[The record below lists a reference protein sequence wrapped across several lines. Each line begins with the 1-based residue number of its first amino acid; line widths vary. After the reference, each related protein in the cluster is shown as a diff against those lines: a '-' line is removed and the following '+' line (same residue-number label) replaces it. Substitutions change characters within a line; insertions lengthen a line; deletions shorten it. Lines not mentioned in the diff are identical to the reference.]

1 VYDDRVEWNIDAWHG
16 KAKVEIRFSC
26 PRDTMLNVNYENPDG
41 EKKHNQLW
49 NGGYASGTVR
59 LLERRGGE
67 WAEVDVLEG
76 ELGGCEYGEYDR

>member
-1 VYDDRVEWNIDAWHG
+1 MYA
-16 KAKVEIRFSC
+16 IRSY
-26 PRDTMLNVNYENPDG
+26 YE
-41 EKKHNQLW
+41 HNQLW

-59 LLERRGGE
+59 LLERRGGQ